1 MFAAYTILPIN
12 YVLHRES
19 WASRWLQSHEGKS
32 VRIRIP
38 PLVDL
43 RMVVLANGEF
53 GYSNDN
59 READA
64 TLSCPPG
71 VLPGLIA
78 RDASAYDTIDI
89 AGDVMFAED
98 LITIGKNL
106 KPGIIELELGRLI
119 GDIPAHR
126 LAKAGE
132 SVFQWHINLVRN
144 LSDTLGEYWSEE
156 QPIIAKPDDLR
167 RFFRQTEAVRNNLDQ
182 LETRINRLIQ
192 KSNL

>member
-19 WASRWLQSHEGKS
+19 WARKWLQSYEGKS

-43 RMVVLANGEF
+43 KMVVLINGEF
-53 GYSNDN
+53 GYSSDN
-59 READA
+59 HEADA
-64 TLSCPPG
+64 TLSCLPS

-78 RDASAYDTIDI
+78 HDESAYDTIDI

-98 LITIGKNL
+98 LITISKSL
-106 KPGIIELELGRLI
+106 KPDIEQELSKFI

-132 SVFQWHINLVRN
+132 SLFQWHINLVKN

-156 QPIIAKPDDLR
+156 QPIVAKPGDLR
-167 RFFRQTEAVRNNLDQ
+167 RFFRQTEVVRDNLDQ
-182 LETRINRLIQ
+182 LEIRINHLIQ
-192 KSNL
+192 KSSI

>member
-12 YVLHRES
+12 SALQRES
-19 WASRWLQSHEGKS
+19 WASKWLQSYEGKS

-43 RMVVLANGEF
+43 KMVVLSNGEF
-53 GYSNDN
+53 GYSNDTH
-59 READA
+59 EADV
-64 TLSCPPG
+64 TLSCSPG

-78 RDASAYDTIDI
+78 RDELAYDNIDVT
-89 AGDVMFAED
+89 GDAMFAED
-98 LITIGKNL
+98 LITISKSL
-106 KPGIIELELGRLI
+106 KPGIEQELGKLI

-132 SVFQWHINLVRN
+132 SFFQWHINLVKN

-156 QPIIAKPDDLR
+156 QPIVVKPGDLR
-167 RFFRQTEAVRNNLDQ
+167 NFSRQTEAVKNNLDQ
-182 LETRINRLIQ
+182 LETRINRLTQ

>member
-19 WASRWLQSHEGKS
+19 WARKWLQSYEGKS

-43 RMVVLANGEF
+43 KMVVLANGEF
-53 GYSNDN
+53 GYSSDN
-59 READA
+59 HEADA
-64 TLSCPPG
+64 TLSCLPS

-78 RDASAYDTIDI
+78 HDESAYDAIDI
-89 AGDVMFAED
+89 AGNVMFAED
-98 LITIGKNL
+98 LITISKSL
-106 KPGIIELELGRLI
+106 KPDIEQELSKFI

-132 SVFQWHINLVRN
+132 SLFQWHINLVKN

-156 QPIIAKPDDLR
+156 QPIVAKPGDLR
-167 RFFRQTEAVRNNLDQ
+167 RFFRQTEVVRNNLDQ
-182 LETRINRLIQ
+182 LEIRINHLIQ
-192 KSNL
+192 KSSI